1 MELFCV
7 FIAGVGVWGKQLS
20 KPRALKSVTATI
32 CLAVAESQL
41 PVFQLPWIQ
50 AGSLPR
56 RAVLCP
62 FGLPACLPGE
72 SLSKDGGS

>member
-50 AGSLPR
+50 AGGLPR
-56 RAVLCP
+56 GGQSSVP
-62 FGLPACLPGE
+62 SVYLPVFLVRV
-72 SLSKDGGS
+72 